1 MPDLSPFVAQPA
13 QSVPV
18 EASEAALDPL
28 EAEDSLPVEDE
39 GPLTAQV
46 PLAEAGARFD
56 QVAALCFAQFSREKL
71 KKWLTEGALQVDGR
85 VVRPKDRCAG
95 GEQLCLTVTQHT
107 QTEAQ
112 PEPMALDIV
121 HEDEAVI
128 VINKPA
134 GLVVHPGAGNWTGTL
149 VNGLLHHDPRLALL
163 PRAGLVHR
171 IDKDTSGL
179 LVVARSRAAMD
190 ALVAL
195 IAARQVRREYLALAH
210 RPWSGAP
217 AREIDAAI
225 GRDPRQRL
233 RMAVLDPAR
242 HPARPAQTRFELL
255 QNAPQGCLLRCLLRT
270 GRTHQ
275 IRVHLAHLGHPLV
288 ADALYGGA
296 PAAGLTRQA
305 LHARR
310 LAFRHPLTGQ
320 TLDFVAPLPTDLTH
334 ALSAW
339 GLTMPAD
346 DMDPA
351 ASPAR

>member
-179 LVVARSRAAMD
+179 LVVARTLEAQASLSRQLLHKSVYRVYE
-190 ALVAL
+190 ALCVGEV
-195 IAARQVRREYLALAH
+195 IAGGTVNAPIRRH
-210 RPWSGAP
+210 PV
-217 AREIDAAI
+217 D
-225 GRDPRQRL
+225 RL
-233 RMAVLDPAR
+233 RMSVQPGGREAVTHYRVLD
-242 HPARPAQTRFELL
+242 RFGHHTLL
-255 QNAPQGCLLRCLLRT
+255 QVQLET

-275 IRVHLAHLGHPLV
+275 IRVHMAHLGKPLV
-288 ADALYGGA
+288 GDPLYGGRLRL
-296 PAAGLTRQA
+296 PAGISRGLMQTLQQFRRQA
-305 LHARR
+305 LHARQ
-310 LAFRHPLTGQ
+310 LGFVHPSTGAEV
-320 TLDFVAPLPTDLTH
+320 LYEAPR
-334 ALSAW
+334 
-339 GLTMPAD
+339 PAD
-346 DMDPA
+346 FA
-351 ASPAR
+351 ALLDALRTDREQAG